1 MSQRRPSPAVP
12 ALITVATVGV
22 AAGAAY
28 LARTRQREIKGA
40 VVSRVLERP
49 AGRSSYQE
57 LAHSLETSGTHLT
70 GRAARTAD
78 THANRELLAHI
89 IGIERWGQH
98 RLGAALGRHPDQ
110 TAPYHEH
117 RPPQDT
123 TLPEL
128 QALITSTR
136 AASVDLARRLH
147 TRPPSDDLTIA
158 HNSLGPLTAK
168 AWLRYLI
175 HHADLESRK
184 LRGAPTPQTGGMN
197 AAQTQPSATKL

>member
-1 MSQRRPSPAVP
+1 MSQRRTSPAVP

-28 LARTRQREIKGA
+28 LARTRQRDIKGA

-70 GRAARTAD
+70 GRAARAAD
-78 THANRELLAHI
+78 THANRETLAHI

-98 RLGAALGRHPDQ
+98 RLGAALGKHPDLS
-110 TAPYHEH
+110 APYHPH

-123 TLPEL
+123 TLPQL

-136 AASVDLARRLH
+136 AASVDLARQLH
-147 TRPPSDDLTIA
+147 TRPPNDDQTIP
-158 HNSLGPLTAK
+158 HNSLGDLTAK
-168 AWLRYLI
+168 AWLRYLT

-184 LRGAPTPQTGGMN
+184 LRGPAPQTGDMN
-197 AAQTQPSATKL
+197 AAEHQPSATKL